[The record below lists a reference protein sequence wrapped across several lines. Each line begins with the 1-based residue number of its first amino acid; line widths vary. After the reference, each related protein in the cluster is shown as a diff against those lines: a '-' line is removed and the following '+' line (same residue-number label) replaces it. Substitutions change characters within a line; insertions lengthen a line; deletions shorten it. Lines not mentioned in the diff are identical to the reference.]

1 MKPAR
6 ISHIPIL
13 MVAAS
18 LGLGFL
24 AVPAPA
30 AAQAT
35 VATRGSFYQYAVKV
49 VCGTVSTFEGAELG
63 HVSGRYQTAINV
75 HNPAGATINFGKHLS
90 IALPFQKA
98 GPRGP
103 FAGGTLAADESLQI
117 ECRELMT
124 SLTPGGFLGD
134 CLATDL
140 ICIVEGFLIIRSP
153 GELDVVAVYT
163 AAPRGV
169 PGTYYGSGD
178 VSTMHIEVVQPRK
191 MPAAHIGISTAP
203 PSDR

>member
-1 MKPAR
+1 MKPAGHFMAR
-6 ISHIPIL
+6 FTVVSFL
-13 MVAAS
+13 GVACIA
-18 LGLGFL
+18 
-24 AVPAPA
+24 APAPA

-35 VATRGSFYQYAVKV
+35 VDRPAPFFEYAVKV

-75 HNPAGATINFGKHLS
+75 HNPARETITFGKHLS

-103 FAGGTLAADESLQI
+103 GRGGTLDPDESLQV
-117 ECRELMT
+117 ECREMMT
-124 SLTPGGFLGD
+124 TLTPQGFLGD

-153 GELDVVAVYT
+153 VELDVVAVYT

-169 PGTYYGSGD
+169 PGSFFSSGD
-178 VSTMHIEVVQPRK
+178 VSTMHVEIIHPRK
-191 MPAAHIGISTAP
+191 MPPFPIGISP
-203 PSDR
+203 LSHR